1 MKTHLSHHYT
11 CMCLYKW
18 SMHAC
23 FFLFSEI
30 EKIKFT
36 QSISKA
42 FIWVIK
48 KKYMKLLWKI
58 QKMDRNYSLFWCAVW
73 RCVKTHCF
81 DDNTLKHNRHLNF
94 LCTTESTAIGP
105 WPLSGSKTSSN
116 KAYFG
121 WYSDFSIGC
130 HQWLARNRQKNA
142 GTCNIL
148 SFDIYTREQCAMI
161 NGHWI
166 QLKSI
171 CNLIKQS

>member
-116 KAYFG
+116 KASFG
-121 WYSDFSIGC
+121 WWSPV
-130 HQWLARNRQKNA
+130 ARSEQTEECRNMQHSLLWYLHKRA
-142 GTCNIL
+142 MCNDKWPL
-148 SFDIYTREQCAMI
+148 DSTTEY
-161 NGHWI
+161 
-166 QLKSI
+166 L
-171 CNLIKQS
+171 